1 MEDVPDITTILV
13 AFDGSD
19 QSKRALRTALVIA
32 RALDARLHSVF
43 VIEPGKGIPRVR
55 PLSVRFGGT
64 DGGIQAVSRTY
75 RDESLRMEK
84 RIADIA
90 RDVSVPV
97 RTSTRIGDPPGGD
110 TGSRPDHRGG
120 SDRDRV
126 AGTRRDGGA
135 PARERLLP
143 RGEAEQH
150 IHPGGAMTGD
160 DRSTCAGEMRQ

>member
-19 QSKRALRTALVIA
+19 QSERALRTALVIA
-32 RALDARLHSVF
+32 RAMDARLHSVF
-43 VIEPGKGIPRVR
+43 VIEPGKGIPRVG
-55 PLSVRFGGT
+55 PLSVRFGGA

-97 RTSTRIGDPPGGD
+97 RTSTRIGDPREEILDLARTIGVD
-110 TGSRPDHRGG
+110 LIVIGSRGRGG
-120 SDRDRV
+120 M
-126 AGTRRDGGA
+126 A
-135 PARERLLP
+135 ELLL
-143 RGEAEQH
+143 GSVSSHVVKQSS
-150 IHPGGAMTGD
+150 I
-160 DRSTCAGEMRQ
+160 STLVVR

>member
-19 QSKRALRTALVIA
+19 RSERPLRTALVIA

-90 RDVSVPV
+90 RDVFVPV
-97 RTSTRIGDPPGGD
+97 RTSTRIGDPREEILDLARTIGAD
-110 TGSRPDHRGG
+110 LIVIGSRGRGG
-120 SDRDRV
+120 M
-126 AGTRRDGGA
+126 A
-135 PARERLLP
+135 ELLLGSVSSP
-143 RGEAEQH
+143 VVKQSS
-150 IHPGGAMTGD
+150 I
-160 DRSTCAGEMRQ
+160 STLVVR